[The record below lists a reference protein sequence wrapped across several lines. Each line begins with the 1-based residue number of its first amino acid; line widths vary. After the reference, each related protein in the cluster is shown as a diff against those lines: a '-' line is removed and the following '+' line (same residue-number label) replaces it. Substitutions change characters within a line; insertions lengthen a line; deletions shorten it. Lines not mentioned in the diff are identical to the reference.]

1 MKLSFKLIITSI
13 VTGIVASL
21 CCITPILAIVAGVG
35 GMASFFSWVEPLRP
49 YLIGVTLIVLL
60 ITWYVHLK
68 PKKSEPN
75 CDCET
80 EKKSK
85 TSSSFILGFITIFVG
100 LSLTFPYY
108 VNYFISTNS
117 ENKMDVNSVNWNQ
130 TSFKI
135 EGMTC
140 SGCEIAIEKE
150 VANLDGV
157 ISVDANYDKSNAIVK
172 FDSLKVSKQEIEKAI
187 SKTGYQV
194 VK

>member
-13 VTGIVASL
+13 VTGVAASL

-35 GMASFFSWVEPLRP
+35 GMASLFSWVEPLRP
-49 YLIGVTLIVLL
+49 YLIVVTLIVL
-60 ITWYVHLK
+60 IIAWYVQLK
-68 PKKSEPN
+68 AKKSEPN

-80 EKKSK
+80 EKNSK
-85 TSSSFILGFITIFVG
+85 TSSSFILGFITVFVG
-100 LSLTFPYY
+100 LSLSFPYY
-108 VNYFISTNS
+108 ANYFITTNS
-117 ENKMDVNSVNWNQ
+117 ANKMDVNSVNWNQ

-140 SGCEIAIEKE
+140 SGCEVAIEKE
-150 VANLDGV
+150 VANLVGV

-172 FDSLKVSKQEIEKAI
+172 FDTLKVSIKEIEKAI